1 MKKKYLLS
9 FLSVFVIHCL
19 FLLFWIITTKA
30 GAVFFVVYVTLS
42 ELLVD
47 ILLSLGVV
55 IFLFIKSINK
65 RWFVLEI
72 IFSLIAGFFGT
83 FFHYFN
89 WGITTKNFLA
99 PDSETVWIFEILF
112 VINLVS
118 ILCLGIIFQVILFI
132 KNRKVK

>member
-1 MKKKYLLS
+1 MKKNYLLS

-19 FLLFWIITTKA
+19 FLLFWLITTKS
-30 GAVFFVVYVTLS
+30 GADFFVVYVTLL
-42 ELLVD
+42 ELITD
-47 ILLSLGVV
+47 ILLPLGVV

-72 IFSLIAGFFGT
+72 IFSLVSGFFGT

-89 WGITTKNFLA
+89 WGLTTKNFLA
-99 PDSETVWIFEILF
+99 PDSETIWIFETLF

-118 ILCLGIIFQVILFI
+118 ILCLGIIFKVILLN